1 MNKTIKHKDFFLKIY
16 IEDTD
21 FQGFV
26 YHANYIKFFERARS
40 DFLSNNNISQEQ
52 HRNDGFVFV
61 VKKIEIDYL
70 TTSKLGDTLIVQ
82 SSVYKKSNARMIF
95 NQKIINQIDNKI
107 ICEGDVEICF
117 INIYTK
123 KPKPFPDDLLL
134 IFDKGEIM
142 NDISVINLFLEA
154 GMVVKIVMLILLL
167 ASVLTWIV
175 IVERYNFYKK
185 IKDIN
190 SSFIK
195 DFGVAKI

>member
-1 MNKTIKHKDFFLKIY
+1 MCIRDSIY

-134 IFDKGEIM
+134 IFDKGEI
-142 NDISVINLFLEA
+142 DE
-154 GMVVKIVMLILLL
+154 
-167 ASVLTWIV
+167 
-175 IVERYNFYKK
+175 
-185 IKDIN
+185 
-190 SSFIK
+190 
-195 DFGVAKI
+195 

>member
-40 DFLSNNNISQEQ
+40 DFLSNNSISQEQ

-134 IFDKGEIM
+134 IFDKGEI
-142 NDISVINLFLEA
+142 DE
-154 GMVVKIVMLILLL
+154 
-167 ASVLTWIV
+167 
-175 IVERYNFYKK
+175 
-185 IKDIN
+185 
-190 SSFIK
+190 
-195 DFGVAKI
+195 

>member
-95 NQKIINQIDNKI
+95 NQKIILKKDKTP
-107 ICEGDVEICF
+107 ICKGLVEVCL
-117 INIYTK
+117 INIDTK
-123 KPKPFPDDLLL
+123 KPKPLPNDLLL
-134 IFDKGEIM
+134 IFNED
-142 NDISVINLFLEA
+142 
-154 GMVVKIVMLILLL
+154 
-167 ASVLTWIV
+167 
-175 IVERYNFYKK
+175 
-185 IKDIN
+185 
-190 SSFIK
+190 
-195 DFGVAKI
+195 

>member
-40 DFLSNNNISQEQ
+40 DFLSNNKISQEQ
-52 HRNDGFVFV
+52 LRDDGFGFV
-61 VKKIEIDYL
+61 VKKIHIDYL
-70 TTSKLGDTLIVQ
+70 ATSKLGDTLTVV

-134 IFDKGEIM
+134 IFDKGEI
-142 NDISVINLFLEA
+142 NE
-154 GMVVKIVMLILLL
+154 
-167 ASVLTWIV
+167 
-175 IVERYNFYKK
+175 
-185 IKDIN
+185 
-190 SSFIK
+190 
-195 DFGVAKI
+195 

>member
-1 MNKTIKHKDFFLKIY
+1 MNKTIKHKDFFLNIY

-134 IFDKGEIM
+134 IFDKGEI
-142 NDISVINLFLEA
+142 NE
-154 GMVVKIVMLILLL
+154 
-167 ASVLTWIV
+167 
-175 IVERYNFYKK
+175 
-185 IKDIN
+185 
-190 SSFIK
+190 
-195 DFGVAKI
+195 